1 MVGHAAVSAVSK
13 WPTFRSKLGA
23 GTSNASAFSVNL
35 TNRTGISAQ
44 KFHIHSLDLARNL
57 GSGLCISLASRA
69 LRYQKLVV
77 ANEAL
82 VILTNLWEIQ
92 D

>member
-1 MVGHAAVSAVSK
+1 VVGHAAVSAVSK

-44 KFHIHSLDLARNL
+44 SSHPF
-57 GSGLCISLASRA
+57 SRPRA
-69 LRYQKLVV
+69 QSR
-77 ANEAL
+77 
-82 VILTNLWEIQ
+82 I
-92 D
+92 

>member
-1 MVGHAAVSAVSK
+1 MRV
-13 WPTFRSKLGA
+13 FRQLDEPNWNQRA
-23 GTSNASAFSVNL
+23 E
-35 TNRTGISAQ
+35 
-44 KFHIHSLDLARNL
+44 FHIHSLDLARNL
-57 GSGLCISLASRA
+57 GSDLCIRLASRA